1 MARKS
6 IQGITIEIGGDTS
19 KLQDALRGVESKLKD
34 TQDALRDTNK
44 LLKLDPGNVEL
55 LTQKQS
61 QLTEAIQGTEEKL
74 RILRDAAEDA
84 NQELAEGK
92 ISQAQF
98 DALQR
103 EIIDT
108 EQKLKGLKDE
118 MKDFGS
124 VTQQQMKLAGEKVKE
139 VGDKVS
145 TVGDNLTKYV
155 TTPILALA
163 AGSVAAFNEVDDG
176 MDIIIKKTGATGDA
190 LDDMKDRAKNLATSI
205 PTDFKTAGEAVG
217 EVNTR
222 FGLTG
227 QALEDLSA
235 KFVKFADL
243 NDSNVTTAVDNVQA
257 AMAAMN
263 VPAEKAGEFLDIIN
277 KAAQDTGTDV
287 NKLTQDMAS
296 NATVLRKMGLGYWN
310 AAGFIANLNKNGVDA
325 SSVMTGLKTA
335 LKNATGDGKS
345 MSKAMS
351 EMVEKIKSAKSE
363 TKAMQIASEL
373 FGTKAGPA
381 MAKAI
386 RENKLSFDKYT
397 TGVSNYLGSVDNTFR
412 ATIDPIDQFKA
423 ALNDLKIVGM
433 ELVEAAA
440 PLIKSVAEGLKSVI
454 SELRAAWEGLSPEMQ
469 QTIIKCA
476 GIAAAVGPVLSIL
489 GKLISVVGILWTAL
503 AANPITL
510 VIAAVGALVAAIV
523 YAWNNIEG
531 FKEFWQNLGKDI
543 VDGATAMAG
552 WIVDSVS
559 SAVEGI
565 KNGLD
570 AAGEWVIN
578 AIDTAGT
585 ALKNGLDAAKSALD
599 AAVEWVKNGLQN
611 IGDFFGNLKDSALN
625 WGKDLITNFVDG
637 IKEKWEAAK
646 KTVSNFAQ
654 MIKDFL
660 GFSEPKDGP
669 LSDFHTYA
677 PDMVDLFVKGLKDN
691 QREVADQLARTFGM
705 PDQTSGGV
713 AGAEAQA
720 GAAQQ
725 ITTPVNGNQPI
736 DIVFMID
743 GVQRYIYRANQTES
757 QRVGIQLA

>member
-1 MARKS
+1 MARKN

-19 KLQDALRGVESKLKD
+19 KLQDALKGVESKLKD
-34 TQDALRDTNK
+34 TQAALKDTNK

-61 QLTEAIQGTEEKL
+61 QLTDAIKGTEEKL
-74 RILRDAAEDA
+74 KTLRDAADQA

-92 ISQAQF
+92 ISQAQY

-103 EIIDT
+103 EIIET
-108 EQKLKGLKDE
+108 EQNLKGLKDE

-145 TVGDNLTKYV
+145 KVGDTMTKYV
-155 TTPILALA
+155 TTPILGLA
-163 AGSVAAFNEVDDG
+163 TASVSAFNEVDDG
-176 MDIIIKKTGATGDA
+176 MDILVKKTGATGDA

-243 NDSNVTTAVDNVQA
+243 NDTNVTTAVDNVQS

-263 VPAEKAGEFLDIIN
+263 IPTEKAGEFLDILN
-277 KAAQDTGTDV
+277 KAAQNTGADV

-296 NATVLRKMGLGYWN
+296 NATVLRELKMGYWDS
-310 AAGFIANLNKNGVDA
+310 AGLLASLSKNGIDA
-325 SSVMTGLKTA
+325 SSVLTGLKTA
-335 LKNATGDGKS
+335 LKNATADGKS
-345 MSKAMS
+345 MSKAMG
-351 EMVEKIKSAKSE
+351 EMVNKIKDAKSS

-386 RENKLSFDKYT
+386 REGKLDFESYINT
-397 TGVSNYLGSVDNTFR
+397 VAHYMGSVDDTFQQ
-412 ATIDPIDQFKA
+412 TLDPIDEFKM
-423 ALNDLKIVGM
+423 ALNELKVVGM

-440 PLIKSVAEGLKSVI
+440 PLIKSLAEGLKTVI
-454 SELRAAWEGLSPEMQ
+454 TELRAAWEGLSPEMQ
-469 QTIIKCA
+469 QTIIKIA
-476 GIAAAVGPVLSIL
+476 GIVAAVGPLLSIL
-489 GKLISVVGILWTAL
+489 GRVITVVGSLWTLL

-510 VIAAVGALVAAIV
+510 IIAAVAALVAAFV
-523 YAWNNIEG
+523 YCWNNLEG
-531 FKEFWQNLGKDI
+531 FRKFWINAWEAIKN
-543 VDGATAMAG
+543 GATAA
-552 WIVDSVS
+552 VDWV
-559 SAVEGI
+559 
-565 KNGLD
+565 KN
-570 AAGEWVIN
+570 
-578 AIDTAGT
+578 
-585 ALKNGLDAAKSALD
+585 ALKNLG
-599 AAVEWVKNGLQN
+599 E
-611 IGDFFGNLKDSALN
+611 FFGNLKDSALN
-625 WGKDLITNFVDG
+625 WGRDLIQNFVNG

-691 QREVADQLARTFGM
+691 QREVADQLSRTFGL
-705 PDQTSGGV
+705 PNQTTGS
-713 AGAEAQA
+713 AGAETQS
-720 GAAQQ
+720 GAVGQ

-743 GVQRYIYRANQTES
+743 GVKRWVYRANQAES
-757 QRVGIQLA
+757 QRVGIQLAGE